1 MHSEHLIMSEA
12 SLTVTIQPG
21 WQGSTITALLTGA
34 MFLTFRVA
42 VLVGRFSFFS
52 LRGFVLELVVMSTFT
67 AWRVAGRDVW
77 DTDEV
82 SVTAAGQGDDTGACE
97 TAVVLTDTVC
107 VCVASVSSDDTC
119 DAIGA
124 ATWPADTAGAEEAV
138 TRSAGTAGA
147 ERAAT
152 VPAGTAGSE
161 GAATGPAGTAG
172 AKGTAARPADT
183 TDVYMQGAA
192 VTVGV
197 RTTGVLTN
205 AVVTEGTADLH
216 TGSVSATSLEECVE
230 RVKAWKEGLESKGL
244 HVNMTK
250 TKFMAS
256 GLGLDILQDSGKFP
270 CAVCRTGVG
279 RSSIRCSKCNLW
291 VHYKKCSGLK
301 TLSEDLS
308 YECPRCRGVPGI
320 RPVDGRPFKEVEVG
334 DCVLEAVDRFCYLGD
349 MLSAGGGCM
358 AAATARC
365 RCAWGKFRENLPLL
379 TSKPVPFDLRGR
391 LFSSNVRSSMLH
403 GTETWPMTSA
413 ALHRLCRNDR
423 AMIRWICGVKPSDD
437 PSMDELHAKLGI
449 CDLAILVRERR
460 LRWFGHVMRSNGEIN
475 RVRSRPVPGRKG
487 PGRPKKTWE
496 ECVKQDLKVCGLSEA
511 GTQDRLSWRSSVK
524 NSRQEPTPSNG
535 SLLQSMAAPPA
546 RRVLGMCTRSFNKTG
561 FDWLI
566 DWRRVSTCSVT
577 QGTMFSFPPNTSLAG
592 QKGPLAG
599 VSHKLSLGI
608 RVDTRQMFLN
618 PQQIGWTLHMETRSA
633 GVKCQGYGTIGFWFV
648 WGSVFKFELQAMV
661 TTIDWLH
668 IIILFTLLHKSQKH
682 DISYINGNW
691 HHVFTNVDGNIW

>member
-1 MHSEHLIMSEA
+1 MLKPEYLSI
-12 SLTVTIQPG
+12 LTVLLSNIVAAELTLGPVKSPNFILCLCLVPWFLASPG
-21 WQGSTITALLTGA
+21 HLHQLYLHMHDRQVFLFHSKEFKLFAPSQCWA
-34 MFLTFRVA
+34 MIEKANVSLIFLK
-42 VLVGRFSFFS
+42 
-52 LRGFVLELVVMSTFT
+52 
-67 AWRVAGRDVW
+67 
-77 DTDEV
+77 
-82 SVTAAGQGDDTGACE
+82 
-97 TAVVLTDTVC
+97 
-107 VCVASVSSDDTC
+107 
-119 DAIGA
+119 II
-124 ATWPADTAGAEEAV
+124 P
-138 TRSAGTAGA
+138 
-147 ERAAT
+147 
-152 VPAGTAGSE
+152 
-161 GAATGPAGTAG
+161 
-172 AKGTAARPADT
+172 
-183 TDVYMQGAA
+183 
-192 VTVGV
+192 
-197 RTTGVLTN
+197 
-205 AVVTEGTADLH
+205 
-216 TGSVSATSLEECVE
+216 
-230 RVKAWKEGLESKGL
+230 
-244 HVNMTK
+244 
-250 TKFMAS
+250 
-256 GLGLDILQDSGKFP
+256 
-270 CAVCRTGVG
+270 
-279 RSSIRCSKCNLW
+279 
-291 VHYKKCSGLK
+291 
-301 TLSEDLS
+301 
-308 YECPRCRGVPGI
+308 GVPGI

-546 RRVLGMCTRSFNKTG
+546 RRVLGMRTRSFNKTG

-566 DWRRVSTCSVT
+566 DWIPAW
-577 QGTMFSFPPNTSLAG
+577 QGLTHCGLMTSYG
-592 QKGPLAG
+592 DIDPGPHRL
-599 VSHKLSLGI
+599 
-608 RVDTRQMFLN
+608 R
-618 PQQIGWTLHMETRSA
+618 
-633 GVKCQGYGTIGFWFV
+633 
-648 WGSVFKFELQAMV
+648 
-661 TTIDWLH
+661 
-668 IIILFTLLHKSQKH
+668 
-682 DISYINGNW
+682 
-691 HHVFTNVDGNIW
+691 